1 MVGSLFYPLLQSG
14 SLPAGQEVHPYT
26 LGGIASMSV
35 KLVMTKIANPILLLV
50 PINQIIGVSMIC
62 MVM

>member
-1 MVGSLFYPLLQSG
+1 MGVCLH
-14 SLPAGQEVHPYT
+14 GQEVHPYT
-26 LGGIASMSV
+26 LGGIASDVDV